1 MSESVPDESQA
12 QEAEADISLIDALSL
27 EQIEVNL
34 FRGSAIDRRGK
45 RIFGGEVIAQS
56 LLAAYETV
64 EDRVCHS
71 LHCYFIHA
79 GDPNIPILFEVD
91 RARDG
96 GSFTTRRVV
105 AIQRGRQIFNLAAS
119 FQTLERGLD
128 HQAEMPARQPPIG
141 IPFTTSV
148 KGERGSGWR
157 PIQIR
162 RADPK
167 PDSGQPLSAKE
178 YLWMRARHPISAD
191 IRAQQVALAYASD
204 LNLLPVS
211 MRPHGLD
218 WSEPGLQAASLDHA
232 MWFHR
237 PLEFN
242 DWHLYAME
250 SPNAFAGR
258 GFVRGQIFAS
268 SGRLVASVA
277 QEGLIRIRATPDRAQ
292 PVAGVPEIK
301 V

>member
-1 MSESVPDESQA
+1 MSEDVPDKSRAREA
-12 QEAEADISLIDALSL
+12 QADISLIDALSL

-34 FRGSAIDRRGK
+34 FRGGAIDRRGK

-79 GDPNIPILFEVD
+79 GDPHVPILFEVD

-119 FQTLERGLD
+119 FQNIEPGLD
-128 HQAEMPARQPPIG
+128 HQAEMPARQVPIG

-148 KGERGSGWR
+148 KGEQGLRWR

-167 PDSGQPLSAKE
+167 PDPGQPLLAKE
-178 YLWMRARHPISAD
+178 YLWMRARHSIAAD

-218 WSEPGLQAASLDHA
+218 WSEPSLQAASLDHA

-242 DWHLYAME
+242 NWHLYAIE
-250 SPNAFAGR
+250 SPNAFGGR
-258 GFVRGQIFAS
+258 GFVRGQIFDAS
-268 SGRLVASVA
+268 GGLIASVA
-277 QEGLIRIRATPDRAQ
+277 QEGLIRIREPRRDVQ
-292 PVAGVPEIK
+292 SVAASLS
-301 V
+301 